1 MDSEA
6 AEIKLLISFRGERVE
21 LLLKPKTL
29 VFQIKTQLASS
40 TKADVQMLA
49 SDVKLIY
56 KGKILSDDNVDLYD
70 KIVHTEKF
78 FSKKSSNK
86 GIRLIATGI
95 SSIEAGTH
103 NNRQVESIRNSP
115 RIRDDITESGRRDI
129 AARQRLGKM
138 TLSKVANGHQYSR
151 RNYSVGKLETLPMLP
166 NEAKAREILKSLA
179 NDPGVLSCM
188 EKHQWNIGCLAEMY
202 PEGKVGESEVCI
214 LGLNRNKGQ
223 KILLRLRTDDL
234 KGFRKISNIRK
245 VFFHELAHNV
255 HSEHD
260 NKFFKL
266 MRQIEQECKDMNW
279 MQGPGYTTGNSF
291 VAGPSSIDTST
302 DDYSNHAIQSGT
314 YKLGG
319 KRVDKSKLLSARE
332 LGARA
337 AMMRLNEEEEEI
349 EQSCGCCES
358 QNISSLRPS
367 SESAT
372 TSENNEDEDN

>member
-1 MDSEA
+1 MENEA

-40 TKADVQMLA
+40 TKADAQMLA

-70 KIVHTEKF
+70 KIVHTEKS

-95 SSIEAGTH
+95 SSIEAGNH
-103 NNRQVESIRNSP
+103 NNRQVESLRNAP
-115 RIRDDITESGRRDI
+115 RIRDDLTESGRKDI
-129 AARQRLGKM
+129 AARQQLGKM

-214 LGLNRNKGQ
+214 MGLNRNKGQ

-266 MRQIEQECKDMNW
+266 MRQIEQECNDMNW
-279 MQGPGYTTGNSF
+279 MQGPGHTTGNYF

-302 DDYSNHAIQSGT
+302 DDNSNHAIQGGT
-314 YKLGG
+314 YILGG
-319 KRVDKSKLLSARE
+319 KRVNTSKLLSARE

-337 AMMRLNEEEEEI
+337 AMMRLSEEEKEI

-358 QNISSLRPS
+358 QNISSLRPDS
-367 SESAT
+367 KSAT
-372 TSENNEDEDN
+372 TSENIEDEDN